1 MIDWLLFNANSAIFL
16 LYHGENKSIFNE
28 MMMRSA
34 LYSTN
39 TLSWIFIV
47 LAHWNNSPQVHMSA
61 HSYTLSW
68 FWANPSS
75 FCILSGEAI
84 NITFLSFGL
93 TGSWNHDLPDLRR
106 ARSQLHHRC
115 SRSSINIQ
123 SLHIYIRN
131 RFSHLAH
138 HEGKRYKFSM

>member
-1 MIDWLLFNANSAIFL
+1 LLFNGNSAIFL
-16 LYHGENKSIFNE
+16 LYYGENKSIFNE

-47 LAHWNNSPQVHMSA
+47 LAHWNNSPQAHMSA

-84 NITFLSFGL
+84 NINFLAFGL
-93 TGSWNHDLPDLRR
+93 TGSWSHDLPDSRR
-106 ARSQLHHRC
+106 AR
-115 SRSSINIQ
+115 
-123 SLHIYIRN
+123 
-131 RFSHLAH
+131 
-138 HEGKRYKFSM
+138 